1 MNLTDTLEKCPNC
14 QRLFYKLLPS
24 RAELLA
30 KIADKESR
38 YVYCNEDCLK
48 VKLSNIN
55 SRNSSP
61 LDPSLVIKN
70 ERRIEKNGLDPV
82 IYVIDFFVSYPKIEV
97 KHVS

>member
-1 MNLTDTLEKCPNC
+1 MKLTDTLEKCPNC
-14 QRLFYKLLPS
+14 KKLFYNLLPS

-30 KIADKESR
+30 RIFDKESQ

-48 VKLSNIN
+48 ATLSNIN
-55 SRNSSP
+55 SKNSP
-61 LDPSLVIKN
+61 LDPSLRIKN

-82 IYVIDFFVSYPKIEV
+82 IYVIDFFVDYPKIEV